1 MRSKYVES
9 SFIKGQASLA
19 SFTGAAAHRPPE
31 IPIIASKELTFMS
44 LGPVGSRIVSK
55 LTAAFAPDQLLVED
69 QSEAHAGH
77 AGARPEGETHFSVKL
92 VSKAFEGKSRIE
104 RHRMVN
110 GALADELAARVHAL
124 TITAKAPGEP

>member
-1 MRSKYVES
+1 
-9 SFIKGQASLA
+9 
-19 SFTGAAAHRPPE
+19 
-31 IPIIASKELTFMS
+31 MS
-44 LGPVGSRIVSK
+44 LGPVGCRILSK
-55 LTAAFAPDQLLVED
+55 LTEAFAPDQLLVED

-110 GALADELAARVHAL
+110 GALAEELAARVHAL
-124 TITAKAPGEP
+124 AITAKAPGEP